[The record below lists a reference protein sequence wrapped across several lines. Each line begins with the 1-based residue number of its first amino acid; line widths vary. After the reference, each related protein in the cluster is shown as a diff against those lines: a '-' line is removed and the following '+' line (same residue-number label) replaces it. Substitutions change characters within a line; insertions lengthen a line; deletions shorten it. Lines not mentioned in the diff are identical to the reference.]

1 MKDNYFMFK
10 LIFILSRGATNK
22 HFNPDILQVKT
33 HFARPDWKEVF
44 AKIAKKHP
52 YSTIGKLL
60 QFLINLSFKFVKK
73 IQIFSENNIP

>member
-1 MKDNYFMFK
+1 MFK
-10 LIFILSRGATNK
+10 LIFVLSRGATNK

-60 QFLINLSFKFVKK
+60 QF
-73 IQIFSENNIP
+73 